1 MIREVVRRILVA
13 VLGRDTRPRI
23 ILRGL
28 ASGYRMDVS
37 PRDSLGYLLGTYEP
51 HLQRTI
57 RTRVRRGDTV
67 YDIGANRGYI
77 TLCLAK
83 AVGPQGKVVAFEPIP
98 ETAQALHRNLLLNH
112 IANVSV
118 MACAASDSPGTA
130 TFRIADSLAMASMVW
145 HRDHQPARELRVACV
160 QIDDEVAS
168 ARLAP
173 PSFVK
178 IDVEGAEAFVIRGMR
193 RTLESARP
201 VIFLECSDKGRD
213 DTWQILN
220 ELNYRCFS
228 AAAMKRI
235 VAFDE
240 YRHADFLW
248 LPA

>member
-1 MIREVVRRILVA
+1 MGSDA
-13 VLGRDTRPRI
+13 RPRI

-28 ASGYRMDVS
+28 ASGYRIDVS

-57 RTRVRRGDTV
+57 RTMVRGGDTV
-67 YDIGANRGYI
+67 YDIGANRGYV

-83 AVGPQGKVVAFEPIP
+83 AVGPQGKVVAFEPMP
-98 ETAQALHRNLLLNH
+98 ETAQALHCNLRLNR

-118 MACAASDSPGTA
+118 IACAASDSAGTA
-130 TFRIADSLAMASMVW
+130 TFRVADSLSTASMVW
-145 HRDHQPARELRVACV
+145 HRDHQHAREVRVACV
-160 QIDDEVAS
+160 QIDEEVAS
-168 ARLAP
+168 ARLSL

-178 IDVEGAEAFVIRGMR
+178 IDVEGAEGFVVRGMR

-201 VIFLECSDKGRD
+201 VIFLECSDKGREQ
-213 DTWQILN
+213 TWEILKN
-220 ELNYRCFS
+220 LNYRCFS
-228 AAAMKRI
+228 AVAMNRI
-235 VAFDE
+235 ASFDE